1 MSLSEPKLTNP
12 VTKFITFKSEKN
24 KFVYWDK
31 EQEKNIEVQ
40 MPIYFIIL
48 DELTTIRGY
57 HKASE
62 SGIYSNEIKYLGD
75 EILNVKSFKGSLN
88 IVGKY
93 SNIKDSIKANGGKY
107 AKSIYAALITGK
119 NSIEMVNFNFS
130 GSSVSEWIE
139 QLKEKKINKEQFGIC
154 IKETAQQQGQKDV
167 YYVPVFNKLN
177 FPKGELMQ
185 KAIEMDKKL
194 QEYLRAYRNI
204 KEDEL
209 NQNTSDLEPE
219 HSEQDRMTTQD
230 YTETFYPDM
239 VSEDS
244 RKIKEQEENLNVTD
258 DLPF

>member
-139 QLKEKKINKEQFGIC
+139 QLNRPSIMVVDGPCNGLSPAATVWRGGWKPRASRWIC
-154 IKETAQQQGQKDV
+154 FDT
-167 YYVPVFNKLN
+167 
-177 FPKGELMQ
+177 
-185 KAIEMDKKL
+185 
-194 QEYLRAYRNI
+194 
-204 KEDEL
+204 
-209 NQNTSDLEPE
+209 TSWERRIMRVL
-219 HSEQDRMTTQD
+219 SC
-230 YTETFYPDM
+230 
-239 VSEDS
+239 
-244 RKIKEQEENLNVTD
+244 
-258 DLPF
+258 

>member
-40 MPIYFIIL
+40 MPIYFIVL

-57 HKASE
+57 HPVSG

-75 EILNVKSFKGSLN
+75 EILNVKSFKGNLYN

-93 SNIKDSIKANGGKY
+93 SDIKDSIKANGGKY

-139 QLKEKKINKEQFGIC
+139 KKINTEQFGIR
-154 IKETAQQQGQKDV
+154 INETTQQQGKKDV

-177 FPKGELMQ
+177 FPEGELMQ

-209 NQNTSDLEPE
+209 NQNTSDLESENE